1 MNRDR
6 REPISDED
14 RARGVRPQSV
24 AATSQVEPT
33 VEKLA
38 SGVTDGEKRMW
49 LAALRSDQ
57 PLGAEEQAELA
68 DILERQWFPKLN
80 GGRPSEDT
88 WTTYHRTNRTMRA
101 LGAAS
106 LIRERQAKGMKR
118 DAAEEEVAEL
128 FGIQRRALRTMLSGK

>member
-1 MNRDR
+1 MSQDR

-24 AATSQVEPT
+24 PLDSRVERT
-33 VEKLA
+33 AEKLA

-49 LAALRSDQ
+49 LASLRSDQ
-57 PLGAEEQAELA
+57 PMTVEAQAELA

-80 GGRPSEDT
+80 GGRPSEGT
-88 WTTYHRTNRTMRA
+88 WTTYHRTNRAVRA

-106 LIRERQAKGMKR
+106 LIRERQANGMKR
-118 DAAEEEVAEL
+118 DEAEEEVAEI